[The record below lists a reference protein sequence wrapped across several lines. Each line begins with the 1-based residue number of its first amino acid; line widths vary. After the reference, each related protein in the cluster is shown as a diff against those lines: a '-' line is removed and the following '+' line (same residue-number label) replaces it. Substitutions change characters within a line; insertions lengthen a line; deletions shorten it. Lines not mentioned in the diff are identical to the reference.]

1 MSTKWKV
8 RILTITENKLDSFF
22 TTTEFLIDVFS
33 KPFKFE
39 KEAKRWWCSYVY
51 ELNYVTKFKQSKTAS
66 FFNIPSSNSV

>member
-1 MSTKWKV
+1 MSTKRRV

-33 KPFKFE
+33 KPFKFA

-51 ELNYVTKFKQSKTAS
+51 ELNLC
-66 FFNIPSSNSV
+66 N

>member
-1 MSTKWKV
+1 MSTKWEV

-39 KEAKRWWCSYVY
+39 KETKRWWCSDVY
-51 ELNYVTKFKQSKTAS
+51 ELNLC
-66 FFNIPSSNSV
+66 N

>member
-1 MSTKWKV
+1 MSTKRRV
-8 RILTITENKLDSFF
+8 RILAITENKLDSFF

-51 ELNYVTKFKQSKTAS
+51 ELNLC
-66 FFNIPSSNSV
+66 N